1 MTDNQITVHKLFSLK
16 AIRVSSFF
24 FGIFVVTLMVVS
36 NLKVLE
42 KLTPEKSLSPFLKKK
57 YPKSYSREIFKELWL
72 YTIITSLIMFFFY
85 VFITQSSKL
94 YICWSCSSFWR
105 VCIQKV
111 FKEESG
117 NIFQRNEKT

>member
-42 KLTPEKSLSPFLKKK
+42 KLTPEKSLSPFFKKNTLSLTMEK
-57 YPKSYSREIFKELWL
+57 YLRSYG
-72 YTIITSLIMFFFY
+72 
-85 VFITQSSKL
+85 
-94 YICWSCSSFWR
+94 YIL
-105 VCIQKV
+105 
-111 FKEESG
+111 
-117 NIFQRNEKT
+117 